1 MRKKEGRM
9 RNIAVKASAIVMS
22 VFMTATVAMP
32 VWADDTGNPDSAVT
46 TSSTQDADYTIRFLY
61 GKTELEKF
69 TASEGETWGPSGD
82 ISVRSTYYKGGI
94 DYDIV
99 SGPDGALDA
108 GSECLRTDYKAKIT
122 GDMDFQ
128 YAPHTDSTATE
139 SKTYKCMTE
148 YGSLLYMFTGS
159 ENDIP
164 ATLEPGNKVYAR
176 SSKTNDSEDP
186 TVVNVYYALQQDTD
200 TAYTVNVEYIDDA
213 DNSVITTRAFFVN
226 GKTHTFVAPNAFSVT
241 KDGETTNY
249 KAAGD
254 TTITHEVSDTTR
266 TYQVHYK
273 EQTADSTDPY
283 NWYILFYSSET
294 NSCIGSDVMEVK
306 PGDPTVY
313 TLQKTME
320 INGTNYTVNKQFDQD
335 TCTHEYADTNHTT
348 YIYYDPEGYN
358 NSSERQTKNI
368 NIQYVDIANGNVIQS
383 TTKSVYSDADTTLSF
398 PDSVDANGI
407 HYLRV
412 AGQVASVDYNYY
424 SPKET
429 YTVYYYDENNTEF
442 RTSVITTEE
451 VQEVTI
457 QGPTTYRVLPGITRT
472 VVTNTDNG
480 VSTVVAT
487 NDATGAAIVQTPAG
501 NIQLSNGTADSDAE
515 AAAGDTENGNSAN
528 ESGATADSD
537 VAGSSDSQDVT
548 IDGVHADDIQTP
560 ENNIWLDSTEENST
574 SMKTVVLMIIGIAAL
589 AACVIATILLVR
601 RARSNK
607 KH

>member
-1 MRKKEGRM
+1 M

-46 TSSTQDADYTIRFLY
+46 TSSTQDAEYTIRFLD
-61 GKTELEKF
+61 GKTVLETF
-69 TASEGETWGPSGD
+69 TASAGETWGPSGD

-108 GSECLRTDYKAKIT
+108 DSSCLQTGYEAEIT
-122 GDMDFQ
+122 GNMDFQ
-128 YAPHTDSTATE
+128 YTPHTDSDATE

-148 YGSLLYMFTGS
+148 DGSLLYMFTGS
-159 ENDIP
+159 EDDIP
-164 ATLEPGNKVYAR
+164 ETLEPGNKIYTR
-176 SSKTNDSEDP
+176 SSKKNDSEDP

-294 NSCIGSDVMEVK
+294 NRCIGSDVMEVK

-320 INGTNYTVNKQFDQD
+320 INGTNYTVNKRFDQD
-335 TCTHEYADTNHTT
+335 SYTHEYKDTNHTT

-358 NSSERQTKNI
+358 NSSETQTKNI

-383 TTKSVYSDADTTLSF
+383 QMQQVSSDADTTLGF
-398 PDSVDANGI
+398 PDSIDANNI

-412 AGQVASVDYNYY
+412 AGQAASVDYNYY

-429 YTVYYYDENNTEF
+429 YTVYYYDENNTDF

-487 NDATGAAIVQTPAG
+487 NDATGAAIIPTPAG
-501 NIQLSNGTADSDAE
+501 NIQVSNGASTSDAQTE
-515 AAAGDTENGNSAN
+515 NANAAAGDTENNNGTD
-528 ESGATADSD
+528 ESGATTDSD
-537 VAGSSDSQDVT
+537 AAGSSDSQDVT

-560 ENNIWLDSTEENST
+560 ESNIWLDSTAENST
-574 SMKTVVLMIIGIAAL
+574 SLKTVVLLIIGIAAA

-601 RARSNK
+601 RAKSDRK
-607 KH
+607 R